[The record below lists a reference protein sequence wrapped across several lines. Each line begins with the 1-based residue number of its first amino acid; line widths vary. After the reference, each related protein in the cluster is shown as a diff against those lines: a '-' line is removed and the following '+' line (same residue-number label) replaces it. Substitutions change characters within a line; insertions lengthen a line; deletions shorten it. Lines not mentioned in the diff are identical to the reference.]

1 MIKAPQHS
9 HQIPSVP
16 QNHEDPLCRRCVR
29 GRGGGVRSDEKGEA
43 NKSTRAHGRD
53 PPRGPQTPRPP
64 DPAVAR
70 REPPLLI
77 TGYIPARPP
86 AKNPPST
93 PPPPTL
99 RPSPTPSATRR
110 SHTHHT
116 DARAAAPSPLDTLH
130 STLTVQ
136 LLHERRRPREEI
148 HRAPS
153 GMYVRW
159 VACARRSLCVRVVL

>member
-99 RPSPTPSATRR
+99 RPSPTPSDYEAIT
-110 SHTHHT
+110 
-116 DARAAAPSPLDTLH
+116 
-130 STLTVQ
+130 
-136 LLHERRRPREEI
+136 PR
-148 HRAPS
+148 HRASSRPTPPS
-153 GMYVRW
+153 THYIRH
-159 VACARRSLCVRVVL
+159 SLSSCSTSDAVPGRKFIAPLPVCT